1 MEQRAVRRP
10 AHQQRHRQPDP
21 QGPDHSLRHD
31 EQRLPA
37 AVEKAHKAE
46 QEAGKQA
53 VNGVGLEILPGG
65 GDHRRVV
72 REKYPPAH
80 LRERMP
86 PSP

>member
-1 MEQRAVRRP
+1 MASPRWNRELSAARLTSSATGARTPRAP
-10 AHQQRHRQPDP
+10 T
-21 QGPDHSLRHD
+21 HSLRHD

-65 GDHRRVV
+65 DHRRVV
-72 REKYPPAH
+72 RENTPPAH
-80 LRERMP
+80 P
-86 PSP
+86 